1 MSAICVRSK
10 IAVNKSGDATI
21 TLPKLW
27 VEFNKVSDKETIY
40 FIICNNKVQVQLIE
54 PINTEIFDDLT
65 QDLIEK
71 MEVKEDIQVQNYGYS
86 HGYY

>member
-1 MSAICVRSK
+1 MNVICIKSK
-10 IAVNKSGDATI
+10 IVVNESGDATI

-27 VEFNKVSDKETIY
+27 VEFNRISDNKTIY

-71 MEVKEDIQVQNYGYS
+71 IEIKEGTQQPNYGYS
-86 HGYY
+86 REYF